1 VRLADVIRNK
11 APAMGGAAPGAPP
24 PGAPGAAAAEAGLR
38 VARALPVAGGPAR
51 ELVERSRLQLDGSLA
66 GLRRGAPLDL
76 APLAEMAAALT
87 AALETDDAIMAY
99 ALEPRQT
106 GPDLPRHMTNVAIF
120 AIKIGMSV
128 GFPREKLEAA
138 GLAGLVHDVGIV
150 AVPAEILDKPEGLSR
165 EEQQQLVQHPEL
177 GARIIRAAGP
187 EYQWLATVV
196 VQEHERED
204 GSGYP
209 KGLRGDDIAELA
221 KVVGISDVY
230 EAITHPRPYRRRM
243 SPLDAVKEII
253 TSERRA
259 FAEWVLKG
267 LIRGLSTFPVG
278 SLVRLNSREVGRVR
292 STNPAFPLRPVV
304 EIVAGPAGE
313 PLPAPRVVD
322 LAQNSLLYILDSYTV
337 EEE

>member
-1 VRLADVIRNK
+1 MRLDDLIRGK
-11 APAMGGAAPGAPP
+11 GPATEIAPTGAPLP
-24 PGAPGAAAAEAGLR
+24 DAAAAAAEAGLR
-38 VARALPVAGGPAR
+38 VARALPVAGGPTR
-51 ELVERSRLQLDGSLA
+51 ELVERARLQLHGSLA
-66 GLRRGAPLDL
+66 DPRRGAPLDL
-76 APLAEMAAALT
+76 APLAETAAALT
-87 AALETDDAIMAY
+87 DALEVDDAIMAH

-120 AIKIGMSV
+120 AIRIGMSA
-128 GFPREKLEAA
+128 GFPREKLEAV
-138 GLAGLVHDVGIV
+138 GLAGLVHDVGV
-150 AVPAEILDKPEGLSR
+150 VTFPPEALDKPEELSR
-165 EEQQQLVQHPEL
+165 EERQQLLQHPDA

-196 VQEHERED
+196 AQEHERED

-209 KGLRGDDIAELA
+209 KGLRGDDITELA

-278 SLVRLNSREVGRVR
+278 SLVRLNSREIGRVR

-304 EIVAGPAGE
+304 EIVAGSSGE
-313 PLPAPRVVD
+313 PLATPRVMD
-322 LAQNSLLYILDSYTV
+322 LSQNSLLYIVDSHTA
-337 EEE
+337 EE